1 MSPESGD
8 VVFTIR
14 DEENGEVFLYARK
27 SVLRANST
35 YFNTSKSKVWLALT
49 LAGFGPEWDHRNV
62 RDLMN
67 SHVSSQHE
75 QTSHRPEA
83 NLPTDSLNEVMEE
96 GTAVEEKTD
105 PMALDSDVTH
115 HALQSA
121 VGTEYSQLEQR
132 TIIHV
137 DDIDFDTMHN
147 LLSYLYTGCVNL
159 HYPSE
164 RSLEEDDLDLEY
176 PETADAFLLYRAAN
190 MYMVE
195 ALETRCYHYL
205 RSTCTEENI
214 IERLFDTPGCAHHD
228 KIRDMYLEY
237 VYENFETIKTTKQWE
252 EMLLGMKD
260 CTEDLV
266 AHKSKILLK
275 ISKMTFGVK

>member
-1 MSPESGD
+1 
-8 VVFTIR
+8 
-14 DEENGEVFLYARK
+14 
-27 SVLRANST
+27 
-35 YFNTSKSKVWLALT
+35 
-49 LAGFGPEWDHRNV
+49 
-62 RDLMN
+62 
-67 SHVSSQHE
+67 
-75 QTSHRPEA
+75 
-83 NLPTDSLNEVMEE
+83 MEE
-96 GTAVEEKTD
+96 RTAVEEEAEH
-105 PMALDSDVTH
+105 MALDSTVTH
-115 HALQSA
+115 HALQCA
-121 VGTEYSQLEQR
+121 VGTESDTQLEQR

-159 HYPSE
+159 HYLSRKSICSSAFE
-164 RSLEEDDLDLEY
+164 EEDDLDLEY
-176 PETADAFLLYRAAN
+176 PERADAFLLYRAAN

-195 ALETRCYHYL
+195 ELENRCYDYL
-205 RSTCTEENI
+205 RSTCTGENI
-214 IERLFDTPGCAHHD
+214 IDRLFNTPECAHHD

-266 AHKSKILLK
+266 AHKSKILLE